1 MLEILE
7 NEQSNQKY
15 DENDVQN
22 SLRISVNKEVP
33 KMSFIKIQ
41 AICNFKDKTKK
52 NIMFSKSFK
61 SRKTIRLDSKN
72 LKNLLNH

>member
-52 NIMFSKSFK
+52 KIMFS
-61 SRKTIRLDSKN
+61 
-72 LKNLLNH
+72 